1 MGCTGCLRAPFGAWV
16 GFMVGII
23 AIIVGTYACYRG
35 LGDEFVFADGG
46 WGATENWTFVALTVT
61 LIGGLI
67 GGFVA
72 GRLGGRGGM
81 ALLLLI
87 STILGGL
94 VASGAIEGSALQRP
108 LLRISTLTLSES
120 ARWIDYPSWRA
131 WSTLAAAFVGM
142 AVGGSSGVSV
152 SRSGKNADDKR
163 S

>member
-16 GFMVGII
+16 GFMVGIV
-23 AIIVGTYACYRG
+23 ATTVGTYACYRA
-35 LGDEFVFADGG
+35 LGDEFVFADEG
-46 WGATENWTFVALTVT
+46 WSATDNWTLVALTVT

-94 VASGAIEGSALQRP
+94 IASGAVERSPLNRPSARAQ
-108 LLRISTLTLSES
+108 TLTVIE
-120 ARWIDYPSWRA
+120 ANRWIAYPSWSA

-142 AVGGSSGVSV
+142 AIGGSSGVSACK
-152 SRSGKNADDKR
+152 RCKKADSKR
-163 S
+163 D